1 MLDIIIFQERFMPEN
16 KDKHIATIADNV
28 ERSIL
33 QYVHSEKL
41 APGDSLPKEEDIAA
55 RLNVSRHSVRE
66 GISGLKTLGVIKS
79 RKRRGMVLSE
89 KVNAFEGLRKLADAK
104 LFSTK
109 ERNEFMHMRVV
120 MELGFLQNIWD
131 NRMPDDIR
139 ELRDMAQ
146 KSELSDIQGE
156 INFHTRLFSM
166 SGNSIAAQ
174 FQNILATAFGC
185 EFEKNSEW
193 TADIPTHE
201 QICNI
206 LEKGTFKE
214 FSDAMNKHLSTYMSN
229 KNEEC
234 AQMYNDP
241 GFASRE
247 LFTDLEEVESYKNID
262 FRLHHPERC
271 DDFYA
276 PEYPYASNLTGG
288 GSIVKLDNG
297 KWRLY
302 FRGGYNWKSPFVEEG
317 TPTPCLS
324 AAESV
329 DGIHWEQV
337 TTKSILNKN
346 DYEGIISNVLNATV
360 FLDSNPDAPKDERFK
375 MLFHGYIS
383 EECHGLML
391 AVSED
396 GFKFR
401 LKFDKPLGIEAQYDT
416 HNTLCWNPKIKKY
429 HIYTRIRR
437 FGKRGIRMHLTED
450 FINFTNASDLTF
462 RNDEYPDTQLYT
474 NEIIPYFRSAKYMVG
489 FPARYCD
496 HDQIWTKSQLYAPGI
511 ERRAFWINDRKFTRL
526 GTVATDTLFMSSRNG
541 WIWDRQEESF
551 HRPGPCTEGS
561 WIYGD
566 NYFCYGMIPTKSGLG
581 FGAPDEISFYASE
594 NYVGD
599 QGKPARFRRLKLRQ
613 DGFVSVHF
621 GAKEGELVTRPF
633 VLTENSLSLN
643 LATSAWGKIAVEVLD
658 EYGNIIN
665 GFGRNEM
672 YYIYGDSLDI
682 RPMWHKCGSDLSDLQ
697 GRKIALRFIGRDAD
711 LYSYCHV
718 PYRPDPE
725 LPEISPEATFEPK
738 I

>member
-1 MLDIIIFQERFMPEN
+1 MAE
-16 KDKHIATIADNV
+16 TISKSIETLADSV

-33 QYVHSEKL
+33 QYVNTEGLS
-41 APGDSLPKEEDIAA
+41 PGDPLPKEEEIAS

-66 GISGLKTLGVIKS
+66 GISGLKALGVIES
-79 RKRRGMVLSE
+79 RKRRGMVLRE
-89 KVNAFEGLRKLADAK
+89 NVNAFEGLRKLAKAK
-104 LFSTK
+104 LFTEDDK
-109 ERNEFMHMRVV
+109 KDFMHLRIV
-120 MELGFLQNIWD
+120 MEKGMLPQIWE
-131 NRMPDDIR
+131 NRTPDDLR
-139 ELRDMAQ
+139 ELRLIAENSQDF
-146 KSELSDIQGE
+146 DIEGE
-156 INFHTRLFSM
+156 ILFHTKLFSM
-166 SGNSIAAQ
+166 SGNGIASQ
-174 FQNILATAFGC
+174 FQKIISSAFKYDFS
-185 EFEKNSEW
+185 ENSEW
-193 TADIPTHE
+193 SKDVPTHSE
-201 QICNI
+201 ICDI
-206 LEKGTFKE
+206 LERGTQKE
-214 FSDAMNKHLSTYMSN
+214 FENAMNKHFFTYMSN
-229 KNEEC
+229 KNKEAEQMC
-234 AQMYNDP
+234 ADP
-241 GFASRE
+241 GYHSRE
-247 LFTDLEEVESYKNID
+247 LFTDLEMVDSYQNVD

-276 PEYPYASNLTGG
+276 PEFPYASNLTGG
-288 GSIVKLDNG
+288 GSIMQLDNG

-317 TPTPCLS
+317 EPTPCLS
-324 AAESV
+324 VAESE
-329 DGIHWEQV
+329 DGIHWKQI

-346 DYEGIISNVLNATV
+346 EYEGIISNVLNATV

-383 EECHGLML
+383 EDCHGLML

-396 GFKFR
+396 GLKFR
-401 LKFDKPLGIEAQYDT
+401 LKFDKPLNIEAQYDT

-429 HIYTRIRR
+429 HLYTRIRR

-450 FINFTNASDLTF
+450 FKTFTNASDLTF

-496 HDQIWTKSQLYAPGI
+496 HGQIWTKSQLYPPGA
-511 ERRAFWINDRKFTRL
+511 ERRAFWANDRKFTRL

-551 HRPGPCTEGS
+551 LRPGPCTEGS

-594 NYVGD
+594 NYIGD

-621 GAKEGELVTRPF
+621 GAHEGVLVTRPF

-643 LATSAWGKIAVEVLD
+643 LETSAWGTLTVEILD
-658 EYGNIIN
+658 EYGNVIPDY
-665 GFGRNEM
+665 GRNNM
-672 YYIYGDSLDI
+672 YSIYGDSLDI
-682 RPMWHKCGSDLSDLQ
+682 RPMWKKNGSDLSELK

-718 PYRPDPE
+718 PFRPDPE

>member
-1 MLDIIIFQERFMPEN
+1 MAEIKNKSIIS
-16 KDKHIATIADNV
+16 IADSV

-33 QYVHSEKL
+33 EYVHSEKL
-41 APGDSLPKEEDIAA
+41 APGDPLPKEEDIAA
-55 RLNVSRHSVRE
+55 KLNVSRHSVRE
-66 GISGLKTLGVIKS
+66 GISGLKTLGVIES
-79 RKRRGMVLSE
+79 RKRRGMVLKD
-89 KVNAFEGLRKLADAK
+89 KVNVFAGVRKFADAR
-104 LFSTK
+104 LFSEDDK
-109 ERNEFMHMRVV
+109 KDFMHMRVI
-120 MELGFLQNIWD
+120 MEKGFLPDIWA
-131 NRMPDDIR
+131 NRTPDDLR
-139 ELRDMAQ
+139 ELRSIAEGSQMFDV
-146 KSELSDIQGE
+146 EGE
-156 INFHTRLFSM
+156 IAFHSKLFSIG
-166 SGNSIAAQ
+166 GNAIASQ
-174 FQNILATAFGC
+174 FQKIISSAFKYDFS
-185 EFEKNSEW
+185 ENSEW
-193 TADIPTHE
+193 SKDVPTHSE
-201 QICNI
+201 ICDI
-206 LEKGTFKE
+206 LEKGNQKE
-214 FSDAMNKHLSTYMSN
+214 FEYAMNKHFSTYMFN
-229 KNEEC
+229 KTKETK
-234 AQMYNDP
+234 QMCIDP
-241 GFASRE
+241 GYYSRE
-247 LFTDLEEVESYKNID
+247 LFTDLEMVESYKNID

-276 PEYPYASNLTGG
+276 PEFPYASNLTGG

-324 AAESV
+324 AAESE
-329 DGIHWEQV
+329 DGIHWTQV

-346 DYEGIISNVLNATV
+346 DYEGIISNVLNATI

-450 FINFTNASDLTF
+450 FKTFTNASDLTF

-496 HDQIWTKSQLYAPGI
+496 HGQIWTKSQLYAPGA
-511 ERRAFWINDRKFTRL
+511 ERRAFWANDRKFTRL

-551 HRPGPCTEGS
+551 LRPGPCTEGS

-594 NYVGD
+594 NYIGD

-621 GAKEGELVTRPF
+621 GAHEGVLVTRPF
-633 VLTENSLSLN
+633 ELTENSLSLN
-643 LATSAWGKIAVEVLD
+643 LATSAWGILTVEILD
-658 EYGNIIN
+658 EYGCVIPDY
-665 GFGRNEM
+665 GRNDM
-672 YYIYGDSLDI
+672 YSIYGDSLDI
-682 RPMWHKCGSDLSDLQ
+682 RPMWKKNGSDLSELK

>member
-1 MLDIIIFQERFMPEN
+1 MGN
-16 KDKHIATIADNV
+16 KNKRLATIADSV

-33 QYVHSEKL
+33 QYVNSEKL
-41 APGDSLPKEEDIAA
+41 VPGDPLPKEEEIAA
-55 RLNVSRHSVRE
+55 QLNVSRHSVRE
-66 GISGLKTLGVIKS
+66 GISGLKTLGVIES
-79 RKRRGMVLSE
+79 RKRRGMVLKE
-89 KVNAFEGLRKLADAK
+89 KVNAFEGVRKLADAK
-104 LFSTK
+104 LFSAD
-109 ERNEFMHMRVV
+109 ECNEFMHLRVV
-120 MELGFLQNIWD
+120 MELGLLRNIWD
-131 NRMPDDIR
+131 NRLPDDIR
-139 ELRDMAQ
+139 DLRAIAET
-146 KSELSDIQGE
+146 SEIDDIQRE
-156 INFHTRLFSM
+156 IKFHTRLFSM
-166 SGNSIAAQ
+166 CANSIASK
-174 FQNILATAFGC
+174 FQEIIAAAFSN
-185 EFEKNSEW
+185 EFEKNTEW
-193 TADIPTHE
+193 STEIPTHF
-201 QICNI
+201 QICDI
-206 LEKGTFKE
+206 MEKGTFKE
-214 FSDAMNKHLSTYMSN
+214 FSAVMNKHFSTYTN
-229 KNEEC
+229 KKTEETEK
-234 AQMYNDP
+234 MHNDP
-241 GFASRE
+241 GFLTRE

-288 GSIVKLDNG
+288 GSIMKLDNG

-302 FRGGYNWKSPFVEEG
+302 FRGGYNWKSPFAEEG
-317 TPTPCLS
+317 EPTPCLS
-324 AAESV
+324 AAESK

-337 TTKSILNKN
+337 TKESILKK
-346 DYEGIISNVLNATV
+346 DQFEGLVANVLNATV
-360 FLDSNPDAPKDERFK
+360 FLDSNPECPADERFK
-375 MLFHGYIS
+375 MLFMGYRS

-391 AVSED
+391 AVSAD
-396 GFKFR
+396 GFNFR
-401 LKFDKPLGIEAQYDT
+401 LKFENPLNIEAQYDT
-416 HNTLCWNPKIKKY
+416 HNTLLWNPKIKKY
-429 HIYTRIRR
+429 HLYTRIRR

-450 FINFTNASDLTF
+450 FKTFTNASDLTF
-462 RNDEYPDTQLYT
+462 RNDNYPDTQLYT

-496 HDQIWTKSQLYAPGI
+496 HGQIWTKSQLYAPGA
-511 ERRAFWINDRKFTRL
+511 ERRAFWASDRKYTRL

-551 HRPGPCTEGS
+551 LRPGPCTEGS

-594 NYVGD
+594 NYIGD

-621 GAKEGELVTRPF
+621 GAKNGELVTRPF

-643 LATSAWGKIAVEVLD
+643 LETSAWGLVTIEILD
-658 EYGNIIN
+658 EYGNLIP

-672 YYIYGDSLDI
+672 YSIYGDSLDI
-682 RPMWHKCGSDLSDLQ
+682 RPMWQKCGSDLSELK

>member
-1 MLDIIIFQERFMPEN
+1 MAE
-16 KDKHIATIADNV
+16 TISKSIETLADSV

-33 QYVHSEKL
+33 QYVNTEGLS
-41 APGDSLPKEEDIAA
+41 PGDPLPKEEEIAS

-66 GISGLKTLGVIKS
+66 GISGLKALGVIES
-79 RKRRGMVLSE
+79 RKRRGMVLRE
-89 KVNAFEGLRKLADAK
+89 NVNAFEGLRKLAKAK
-104 LFSTK
+104 LFTEDDK
-109 ERNEFMHMRVV
+109 KDFMHLRIV
-120 MELGFLQNIWD
+120 MEKGMLPQIWE
-131 NRMPDDIR
+131 NRTPDDLR
-139 ELRDMAQ
+139 ELRLIAENSQDF
-146 KSELSDIQGE
+146 DIEGE
-156 INFHTRLFSM
+156 ILFHTKLFSM
-166 SGNSIAAQ
+166 SGNGIASQ
-174 FQNILATAFGC
+174 FQKIISSAFKYDFS
-185 EFEKNSEW
+185 ENSEW
-193 TADIPTHE
+193 SKDVPTHSE
-201 QICNI
+201 ICDI
-206 LEKGTFKE
+206 LERGTQKE
-214 FSDAMNKHLSTYMSN
+214 FENAMNKHFFTYMSN
-229 KNEEC
+229 KNKEAEQMC
-234 AQMYNDP
+234 ADP
-241 GFASRE
+241 GYYSRE
-247 LFTDLEEVESYKNID
+247 LFTDLEMVDSYQNVD

-276 PEYPYASNLTGG
+276 PEFPYASNLTGG
-288 GSIVKLDNG
+288 GSIMQLDNG

-317 TPTPCLS
+317 EPTPCLS
-324 AAESV
+324 VAESE
-329 DGIHWEQV
+329 DGIHWKQI

-383 EECHGLML
+383 EDCHGLML

-396 GFKFR
+396 GLKFR
-401 LKFDKPLGIEAQYDT
+401 LKFDKPLNIEAQYDT

-429 HIYTRIRR
+429 HLYTRIRR

-450 FINFTNASDLTF
+450 FKTFTNASDLTF

-496 HDQIWTKSQLYAPGI
+496 HGQIWTKSQLYPPGA
-511 ERRAFWINDRKFTRL
+511 ERRAFWANDRKFTRL

-551 HRPGPCTEGS
+551 LRPGPCTEGS

-594 NYVGD
+594 NYIGD

-621 GAKEGELVTRPF
+621 GAYEGVLVTRPF

-643 LATSAWGKIAVEVLD
+643 LATSAWGIIAIEILD
-658 EYGNIIN
+658 EYGNVIPDY
-665 GFGRNEM
+665 GRNNM
-672 YYIYGDSLDI
+672 YSIYGDSLDI
-682 RPMWHKCGSDLSDLQ
+682 RPMWKKNGSDLSELK

-718 PYRPDPE
+718 LFRPDPE

>member
-1 MLDIIIFQERFMPEN
+1 MDEIKNKSIIS
-16 KDKHIATIADNV
+16 IADSV

-33 QYVHSEKL
+33 EYVHSEKL
-41 APGDSLPKEEDIAA
+41 VPGDPLPKEEDIAA
-55 RLNVSRHSVRE
+55 KLNVSRHSVRE
-66 GISGLKTLGVIKS
+66 GISGLKTLGVIES
-79 RKRRGMVLSE
+79 RKRRGMVLKE
-89 KVNAFEGLRKLADAK
+89 KVNAFEGVRKLANAK
-104 LFSTK
+104 LFTEDDK
-109 ERNEFMHMRVV
+109 KNFMQLRVV
-120 MELGFLQNIWD
+120 MEIGMLPFIWE
-131 NRMPDDIR
+131 NRTPDALR
-139 ELRDMAQ
+139 ELREIAEDTQ
-146 KSELSDIQGE
+146 VFDIQGE
-156 INFHTRLFSM
+156 IAFHSKLFSL
-166 SGNSIAAQ
+166 SGNAIASQ
-174 FQNILATAFGC
+174 FQNIIASAFEHECTKQTEWDDDLPTHLQICEVLERGTQK
-185 EFEKNSEW
+185 EFE
-193 TADIPTHE
+193 I
-201 QICNI
+201 I
-206 LEKGTFKE
+206 
-214 FSDAMNKHLSTYMSN
+214 MNKHFSTYMYN
-229 KNEEC
+229 KTKE
-234 AQMYNDP
+234 AKQMCIDP
-241 GFASRE
+241 GYYSRE

-262 FRLHHPERC
+262 FRLHHPQRC
-271 DDFYA
+271 NDFFA
-276 PEYPYASNLTGG
+276 PEFPYASNLTGG
-288 GSIVKLDNG
+288 GSIIKLDNG

-317 TPTPCLS
+317 TPTPCIS

-337 TTKSILNKN
+337 TTESILKR
-346 DYEGIISNVLNATV
+346 DSFEGLVSNVLNATI
-360 FLDSNPDAPKDERFK
+360 FLDSNPDCPVDERFK

-416 HNTLCWNPKIKKY
+416 HNVLFWNPKIKKY
-429 HIYTRIRR
+429 HLYTRIRR

-462 RNDEYPDTQLYT
+462 RNDKNPDTQLYT

-496 HDQIWTKSQLYAPGI
+496 HGQEWTKSQLYPPGA

-551 HRPGPCTEGS
+551 LRPGPCTEGS

-566 NYFCYGMIPTKSGLG
+566 NYFYYGMIPTKSELG

-594 NYVGD
+594 NYIGD
-599 QGKPARFRRLKLRQ
+599 QGKPARMRRLKLRQ

-621 GAKEGELVTRPF
+621 GAEYGELVTRPF

-643 LATSAWGKIAVEVLD
+643 LETSAWGTLTVEILD
-658 EYGNIIN
+658 EYGNVIPDY
-665 GFGRNEM
+665 GRNNM
-672 YYIYGDSLDI
+672 YSIYGDSLDI
-682 RPMWHKCGSDLSDLQ
+682 RPMWHKCGSDLSELK
-697 GRKIALRFIGRDAD
+697 GRTIALRFIGRDAD

-725 LPEISPEATFEPK
+725 LPEISPEARFEPK